1 MTGSVSFK
9 IHGDY
14 RSCELLKKLIH
25 YSYYSGIGSRKALG
39 MGGDEQ
45 KDRKSTRLNSSH
57 IL

>member
-14 RSCELLKKLIH
+14 SSCELLKKLIH
-25 YSYYSGIGSRKALG
+25 YSCYLGIGSRTALD

-45 KDRKSTRLNSSH
+45 NML
-57 IL
+57 LV

>member
-25 YSYYSGIGSRKALG
+25 YSYYSGIGSHTALG
-39 MGGDEQ
+39 MGGVE
-45 KDRKSTRLNSSH
+45 LNMF
-57 IL
+57 LYR